1 MTVQLDVLDDS
12 IATTA
17 HLTNIQSAFFPS
29 FLSRPPVCDLPPSES
44 EPLPLQDLST
54 TPVDGKPLAEVKEEE
69 EEEEEDP
76 VSPSNSIF
84 DSSLT
89 LSQQL
94 DAHLRKVIRK
104 QKRKEKINAG
114 LKGVWAFL
122 KTPLG
127 IFFGIYGFL
136 VVSVLPPPQIPPADA

>member
-1 MTVQLDVLDDS
+1 MIFRLFSSTDAVGTQLDVLDDS

-29 FLSRPPVCDLPPSES
+29 FLSRPPVCELPPATEGES
-44 EPLPLQDLST
+44 LPLQDLT
-54 TPVDGKPLAEVKEEE
+54 TQTDSKLLAEVKEED
-69 EEEEEDP
+69 EEEEDP
-76 VSPSNSIF
+76 
-84 DSSLT
+84 
-89 LSQQL
+89 L
-94 DAHLRKVIRK
+94 DAHLRKIVRK
-104 QKRKEKINAG
+104 QKRDQKIKEG

-136 VVSVLPPPQIPPADA
+136 VVSVPSLIPLAYADMQ